1 MPISGDPLKC
11 AAALVF
17 VVLVIGLQPPAAA
30 QRCSSFRSCEEAMR
44 SLRAGNRQIDGDGD
58 GIPCEKQLCGG
69 SRGGQ
74 PSGGSSGGSAG
85 PPGSPTIYVAPRSTP
100 APRPQQRRPDRPL
113 ASGLA
118 SLISVGDGDT
128 IRVATTSGEKVTIRL
143 ACIDAPETAQ
153 GESGAQATAALRQLL
168 AGGVVEIRPQTVDR
182 YGRTVAEV
190 VSSGRN
196 VNLELVKSGA
206 AYVYR
211 QYLAGCD
218 QGAYLGAERE
228 AEMWR
233 RGVWRPGTN
242 EQRPWD
248 FRKSR

>member
-1 MPISGDPLKC
+1 MPISGDLLKC

-17 VVLVIGLQPPAAA
+17 VGLVIGLQPPAAA

-44 SLRAGNRQIDGDGD
+44 SLRGGNRQIDGDGD
-58 GIPCEKQLCGG
+58 GIPCERQLCGG

-74 PSGGSSGGSAG
+74 PSGGSAG
-85 PPGSPTIYVAPRSTP
+85 PFVSPTFNVAPRSTP
-100 APRPQQRRPDRPL
+100 AARPRQSLPDRPL
-113 ASGLA
+113 ASGPA

-128 IRVATTSGEKVTIRL
+128 IRVATTRGEKVTIRL

-168 AGGVVEIRPQTVDR
+168 AGDVVDIRPQTADR
-182 YGRTVAEV
+182 YGRTMAEV
-190 VSSGRN
+190 YSSGRN

-218 QGAYLGAERE
+218 QGAYLGAEQE

-233 RGVWRPGTN
+233 RGVWRSGTN